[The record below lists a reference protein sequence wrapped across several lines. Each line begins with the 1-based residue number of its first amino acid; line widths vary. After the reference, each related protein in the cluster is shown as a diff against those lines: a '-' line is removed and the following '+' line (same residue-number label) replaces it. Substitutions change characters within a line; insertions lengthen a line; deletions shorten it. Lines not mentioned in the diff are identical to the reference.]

1 MKAKV
6 ILMAAAIVTA
16 GLLPAQVISPPI
28 IGPNYQDLKAYL
40 NLSDTQVQALIA
52 VQKTQQDASMAIYK
66 EISDKQMQ
74 LNNLLKA
81 DAPDPFQVGQL
92 TVDINNLRKKLPLSG
107 DPYHTNALNVLTA
120 DQKTKLAGLVSALQL
135 QPAANEAANLNL
147 INRPKGPIYVTPL
160 LRTAAEEPVAIMQQ

>member
-1 MKAKV
+1 MRMNTM
-6 ILMAAAIVTA
+6 ILAAGILTV
-16 GLLPAQVISPPI
+16 GLLPAQVIAPPI

-52 VQKTQQDASMAIYK
+52 VQKTQQEASLAIYK
-66 EISDKQMQ
+66 EIADKQTQ
-74 LNNLLKA
+74 LNNLLKT

-120 DQKTKLAGLVSALQL
+120 DQKTRLAGLVSALQL
-135 QPAANEAANLNL
+135 QPAANEAVNLNL
-147 INRPKGPIYVTPL
+147 IDRPKNPVTINPL
-160 LRTAAEEPVAIMQQ
+160 LRFANEPASIMQQ